1 MCTTPNQRIRIF
13 NTWSSCVSLPL
24 VNSNTMFT
32 YISSLAWVLT
42 AQSFHDEYGQRCQV
56 YGLVSTTITS
66 IMFIIAFYMKSRC
79 DLALCFHSATVVC
92 SGVWDYSKTYD
103 RIGGYSNLSLTHK
116 SSIISVLNYCHKEQS
131 PA

>member
-1 MCTTPNQRIRIF
+1 MLTPGPPGLPGSPDHLDHSDQSNHSDHPDWSKIYQEDNQRIRIF

-66 IMFIIAFYMKSRC
+66 IMFIIAFLY
-79 DLALCFHSATVVC
+79 
-92 SGVWDYSKTYD
+92 
-103 RIGGYSNLSLTHK
+103 
-116 SSIISVLNYCHKEQS
+116 EE
-131 PA
+131 